1 MLKEVKK
8 GESVGTLAHWTTSV
22 TPQKL
27 YKLLG
32 EVYFLAVILREKG
45 D

>member
-8 GESVGTLAHWTTSV
+8 GETVRILAHWTTSV

-32 EVYFLAVILREKG
+32 EVYFLAVIPRKKG